1 VAVKREK
8 IGIFLDRD
16 GTISEEIGYIDNVEK
31 FSLYNFSPRA
41 IKKLNVLGVK
51 VIVVTNQAGI
61 AKGLYTEETLH
72 SIHKKMIEQLEKEGA
87 HIDDIYYCPHH
98 SDGKIKAYSINC
110 ECRKPKSGMIVKASK
125 KFNFN
130 LKHSFIVGDKIIDLE
145 AGSRLG
151 SRSILVLTGHGR
163 DSLKK
168 INNENKS
175 EKPDFIAEN
184 LLEASEII
192 CREIMGK

>member
-1 VAVKREK
+1 MAVEREK

-16 GTISEEIGYIDNVEK
+16 GTISEEIDYIDNVEK
-31 FSLYNFSPRA
+31 FSLYSFSPKA
-41 IKKLNVLGVK
+41 IKKLNDLGIK
-51 VIVVTNQAGI
+51 VIIVTNQAGI
-61 AKGLYTEETLH
+61 AKGLYTEKTLH

-98 SDGKIKAYSINC
+98 SDGKIDAYSIDC
-110 ECRKPKSGMIVKASK
+110 ECRKPKSGMILQASK

-130 LKHSFIVGDKIIDLE
+130 LKHSFAVGDKIRDIK

-151 SRSILVLTGHGR
+151 TRSILVLTGHGK

-168 INNENKS
+168 INKNKS
-175 EKPDFIAEN
+175 EKPEFIAEN